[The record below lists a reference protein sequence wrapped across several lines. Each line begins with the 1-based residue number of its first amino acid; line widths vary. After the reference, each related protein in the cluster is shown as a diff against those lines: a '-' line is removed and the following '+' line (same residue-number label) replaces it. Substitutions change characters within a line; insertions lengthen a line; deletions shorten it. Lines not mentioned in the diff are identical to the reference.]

1 MGSHGTP
8 WRSCLVCLLAASTW
22 AGVAARLA
30 PSLNASADL
39 LDLDAPH
46 EWQPCARGLHT
57 SDMTLC
63 FLGGAL
69 CPAPLFGEE
78 GPLGLTAPFHR
89 RDPHKDL
96 FPLNLRDIIG
106 LTLASLA
113 LALAA
118 SGGLGGGGIL
128 VPLYL
133 IVLRFDTYSAV
144 ALSNVTIVG
153 GTLTNLAINIGRRH
167 PLRDAPLID
176 WDLILVMEP
185 STILGAI
192 LGTYVNHV
200 LPPWLTTISLGL
212 LLTFITYK
220 LVVKA
225 RSLSARDAKAD
236 RALRAAHAELDAGG
250 GDLHDSVAAAAV
262 AAEDGGSASDGSAPT
277 SAAPSAADLAA
288 TDGASAPLLPPA
300 QRPRRRERVKRLA
313 RRALAH
319 YRVEVPGLKLA
330 VLFLMLACVVA
341 SDLAK
346 TRFRCPSPAYWAVV
360 GALLPL
366 TLTVMLAAR
375 AYLLRRAERLAARG
389 HQYQEGDVQW
399 DARSTLLFPA
409 LCTFAGLAAGV
420 FGVGGGIVKGPLM
433 LEMGVLPDVT
443 AATSATMILFT
454 SVSASVVFVSL
465 GAVPL
470 DYGLALAAL
479 GLVFTA
485 LGQGLVFWLS
495 AKSGSRALIV
505 WIMAAAMGI
514 STAILLLQ
522 GGTMTWHAFLH
533 HALWVFGG
541 VCGKTSH

>member
-1 MGSHGTP
+1 
-8 WRSCLVCLLAASTW
+8 
-22 AGVAARLA
+22 
-30 PSLNASADL
+30 
-39 LDLDAPH
+39 
-46 EWQPCARGLHT
+46 
-57 SDMTLC
+57 MTLC

-69 CPAPLFGEE
+69 CPAPLVGEE

-250 GDLHDSVAAAAV
+250 GDLHDSVAAAA
-262 AAEDGGSASDGSAPT
+262 
-277 SAAPSAADLAA
+277 
-288 TDGASAPLLPPA
+288 
-300 QRPRRRERVKRLA
+300 
-313 RRALAH
+313 
-319 YRVEVPGLKLA
+319 VPGLKLA